1 MEINDFWKKKI
12 HFYFTEILDFD
23 NDGRV
28 SSKDVTGFKEMYKYM
43 KKLKHDSPELDKF
56 SKFLNVWISNIL
68 TVTNKKTGGHETSIT
83 QEDFRKYCEKI
94 RVDLIGRKTWP
105 SSLSYMSD
113 YIDALFNIL
122 DTDNDKYISKKDFLS
137 NSANAED
144 LKSREISWSFICD
157 KDDHKKIDKKFFNE
171 LCIEFL
177 VSTNPK
183 DRGNWIFGTFRY

>member
-1 MEINDFWKKKI
+1 MEVNDFWKKKI

-28 SSKDVTGFKEMYKYM
+28 SSKDVAGFKEMYKYM
-43 KKLKHDSPELDKF
+43 KKLKQDSPELDRF
-56 SKFLNVWISNIL
+56 SKFLNVWINNIL
-68 TVTNKKTGGHETSIT
+68 AITNKKTGGHETSIT
-83 QEDFRKYCEKI
+83 PEDFRKYCEKI
-94 RVDLIGRKTWP
+94 RVELVGRKTWP

-113 YIDALFNIL
+113 YIEALFSIL
-122 DTDNDKYISKKDFLS
+122 DTDNDRSISKKDFLS

-144 LKSREISWSFICD
+144 HKSREVSWALITD
-157 KDDHKKIDKKFFNE
+157 KDDNKKIDIRFFNE

>member
-12 HFYFTEILDFD
+12 YFYFTEILDFD

-43 KKLKHDSPELDKF
+43 KNLKHDSPELDKF
-56 SKFLNVWISNIL
+56 SKFLNVWINNIL
-68 TVTNKKTGGHETSIT
+68 SVTNKKTGGHETSIT
-83 QEDFRKYCEKI
+83 LEDFRKYCEKI

-144 LKSREISWSFICD
+144 LKSREKSWSLICD
-157 KDDHKKIDKKFFNE
+157 KEENKKIDKRFFNE